1 MPRRYGAPTTGGTYL
16 RPIVGIY
23 LLGTYLRSIVGTYL
37 LGASEG
43 AQPPLCL
50 ELGAFWAL
58 D

>member
-50 ELGAFWAL
+50 EVGAF
-58 D
+58 